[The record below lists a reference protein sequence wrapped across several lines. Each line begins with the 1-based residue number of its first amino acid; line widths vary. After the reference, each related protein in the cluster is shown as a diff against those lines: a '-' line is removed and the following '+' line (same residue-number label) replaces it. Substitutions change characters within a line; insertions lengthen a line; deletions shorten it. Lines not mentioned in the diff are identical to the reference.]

1 MSIFTIDSINGL
13 SLNMNRFVFPLF
25 FTLFL
30 FPLFTYTQSRTDE
43 KEMLQTILQF
53 TSQIYGSDEALIN
66 GIAYTPNN
74 VNAGGDPFFNSASY
88 ANASISISDKVFSVE
103 SLKFDIAEEK
113 LILLVTVKS
122 GAKFPILLNNEFIQ
136 YFELY
141 QAHFFPATMY
151 FFDNEV
157 KGFVDV
163 VYSGS
168 FFFATKYKK
177 EFVKMYTKVDPFGKY
192 SETQI
197 HHYLIKDGVSKKIK
211 NKKNLLDA
219 FKPFQKDISKYMKS
233 NHIKFKKANHQQL
246 VQLLSYCDEL
256 AK

>member
-1 MSIFTIDSINGL
+1 MKRFFITIFCILLHFSEITKG
-13 SLNMNRFVFPLF
+13 
-25 FTLFL
+25 
-30 FPLFTYTQSRTDE
+30 QSRTDE
-43 KEMLQTILQF
+43 KELLQTILQF

-66 GIAYTPNN
+66 GFAYTPHN
-74 VNAGGDPFFNSASY
+74 VNASGDPFFKSASY
-88 ANASISISDKVFSVE
+88 ANASISISDKVFNVE
-103 SLKFDIAEEK
+103 SLKFDIAEER

-141 QAHFFPATMY
+141 QANFFPATKY
-151 FFDNEV
+151 FSDNEV

-168 FFFATKYKK
+168 FFFVTKYKK

-197 HHYLIKDGVSKKIK
+197 HHYLIRDGVSRKIK

-219 FKPFQKDISKYMKS
+219 FKPFQKDISKYMKT

>member
-1 MSIFTIDSINGL
+1 MKRFFITIFCIL
-13 SLNMNRFVFPLF
+13 LLF
-25 FTLFL
+25 SEITKG
-30 FPLFTYTQSRTDE
+30 QSRTDE
-43 KEMLQTILQF
+43 KELLQTILQF

-66 GIAYTPNN
+66 GFAYTPHN
-74 VNAGGDPFFNSASY
+74 VNASGDPFFKSASY
-88 ANASISISDKVFSVE
+88 ANASISISDKVFNVE
-103 SLKFDIAEEK
+103 SLKFDIAEER

-141 QAHFFPATMY
+141 QANFFPATKY
-151 FFDNEV
+151 FSDNEV

-168 FFFATKYKK
+168 FFFVTKYKK

-197 HHYLIKDGVSKKIK
+197 HHYLIRDGVSRKIK

-219 FKPFQKDISKYMKS
+219 FKPFQKDISKYMKT